1 MANKLY
7 IIRIDVAY
15 NGEFYVIPHTNRKVA
30 LKDFYKR
37 IKKWED
43 DLKVPAEK
51 LTESDALIEIDVRD
65 PKSEEGA
72 SFYFNEVTSAEELI
86 L

>member
-15 NGEFYVIPHTNRKVA
+15 NGDFIVIPHTNKKVA
-30 LKDFYKR
+30 LKDFYER

-43 DLKVPAEK
+43 GLKEPAKK
-51 LTESDALIEIDVRD
+51 LLETDTQIEIDVRD
-65 PKSEEGA
+65 SKSEEGA
-72 SFYFNEVTSAEELI
+72 SFYFNEVRSAEELI

>member
-15 NGEFYVIPHTNRKVA
+15 NGDFIVIPHTNRIVA
-30 LKDFYKR
+30 LKDFYER

-43 DLKVPAEK
+43 GLKEPAKK
-51 LTESDALIEIDVRD
+51 LLETDTQIEIDVRD
-65 PKSEEGA
+65 SKSEEGA
-72 SFYFNEVTSAEELI
+72 SFYFNEVRSAEELI